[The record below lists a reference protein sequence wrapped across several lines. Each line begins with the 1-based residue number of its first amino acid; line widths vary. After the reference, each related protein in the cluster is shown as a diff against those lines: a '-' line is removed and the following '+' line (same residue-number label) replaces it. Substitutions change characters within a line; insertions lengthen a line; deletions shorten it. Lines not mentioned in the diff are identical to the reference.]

1 MNIIKRIKEFLKKK
15 PSVEMIRASEICEE
29 IEKKDLVSESY
40 IPKAINIATFI
51 YDKRYENA
59 ISLGEKLC
67 SDNNDDY
74 MAHCNLMV
82 AYLKEGDIE
91 NCNKEA
97 KLAIIKGHHTGFCEN
112 RLSMN
117 LYKQKKYHQCIQLC
131 NITKNERY
139 KAFFD
144 DVCKRA
150 ERAKKHIK
158 DALDTKTDIL
168 FTKEEIEE
176 TYFNIEK
183 IEKAKEWYKET
194 RKYLKEKFN
203 EACKKNPLNNDDALK
218 EMKFYNDKLM
228 ELNQKYGYLQ

>member
-1 MNIIKRIKEFLKKK
+1 MKIIGKIKEFLEKKSLIK
-15 PSVEMIRASEICEE
+15 TIRASEICED
-29 IEKKDLVSESY
+29 IKQKDLVAESY
-40 IPKAINIATFI
+40 IPEAINIGTLI
-51 YDKRYENA
+51 YDKKYEEA

-67 SDNNDDY
+67 SENNDDY

-82 AYLKEGDIE
+82 AYLKNGDIE

-112 RLSMN
+112 RLSIN

-131 NITKNERY
+131 NITQNTRY
-139 KAFFD
+139 KVFFD

-150 ERAKKHIK
+150 ERARKHLK
-158 DALDTKTDIL
+158 DALDNDSDML

-176 TYFNIEK
+176 IYSNIER
-183 IEKAKEWYKET
+183 IEKAKELYKET
-194 RKYLKEKFN
+194 RKYLREKFD

-218 EMKFYNDKLM
+218 EMKFCNDKLM